1 MIRRLSLVALLGLA
15 SSTYAFPDADH
26 PLPPHE
32 AAVSMTLPAGF
43 KATLFAG
50 EPDVVQPIAFCF
62 DDRGRLWVCEC
73 RSYPKWIKDGS
84 PGEDRILI
92 FEDSK
97 NTGTFDK
104 RTVFAD
110 KLANLS
116 SIEFGFGGVYVTC
129 APNLLHIPIDPK
141 TDRPAGPPTVLLDGW
156 SLNTQHNIVNGLKW
170 GPDGWLYGCHGILAT
185 SKVGVPGTP
194 DAQRTP
200 INCGVWRFHP
210 VTKKFEVVAT
220 GTTNP
225 WGIDW
230 DEHGELYLTN
240 CVIEHAFH
248 IVPGGHYKRMYG
260 NDFDPNLYK
269 LMGSAVDHLHWG
281 GGDWTTS
288 RGGKGIHSAPGGGH
302 AHSGCMIYL
311 GDNFPKEYRNNL
323 FTCNIHGNRVNRDR
337 IDDTAKG
344 PVLRHEKD
352 FLMANDTW
360 FRGIAINYGP
370 DGGVYVSD
378 WCDTGECHN
387 YQVVDKTNGRIYKV
401 VYGNDQ
407 LAKAPVR
414 VPSAERWAESD
425 CWHDEWQSRHVR
437 RLIQEQVAAGTM
449 SPRQVRTEAL
459 RALASLKHEPEHG
472 KFDSNEPVAALRL
485 LRIGQA
491 VDAWTETDCFEMLEK
506 SVDPH
511 IRALGWTMLPERDD
525 TLEKAWGKHLAKAD
539 RLSRVVAASRLRTM
553 SDEVRWHFATT
564 LSWHGEDA
572 DDPELPL
579 LLWYGIEPLLT
590 THPARTAIF
599 LKGSRIPLI
608 REFIAR
614 RIASMPEGGRKS
626 AFFDVLVELGAV
638 SSADIQRDVLRG
650 VQAAFAG
657 RRDQPMPDGWREDY
671 PLFAKSE
678 SAEVRDLSLELAVLF
693 GDVRALD
700 SLKKLVLDGSAD
712 RVRREKG
719 LSSLVHKMPAGLRD
733 TLDPLLEDIALR
745 SAAIKALARFDDAKI
760 PPRLLGLYDK
770 LPADER
776 EDVRQTLASRPTFAL
791 ALLNAVARKQID
803 SKDLSTVI
811 VRQMLALKNKQ
822 VSDRV
827 EEVWGTIRPVA
838 ERKAELTKKY
848 RNLLTAES
856 IKTADAVKGK
866 ALFTK
871 NCASC
876 HKLFGE
882 GGTVGPDLTGSQ
894 RANLEYLLENV
905 LDPSAIVAKEFQAT
919 VIATTAGRTITGI
932 VKAESDKTLTIQT
945 ANETLTLPKDEIEAR
960 VQSKMSMMPEGILEQ
975 MPIDEVR
982 ALVAYL
988 GRPTPIEAKGK

>member
-1 MIRRLSLVALLGLA
+1 MTRRLSLLAILLA
-15 SSTYAFPDADH
+15 STAAAFPPGDR

-32 AAVSMTLPAGF
+32 AAVAMTLPAGF

-110 KLANLS
+110 KLANLT
-116 SIEFGFGGVYVTC
+116 SIEFGFGGVFVTC
-129 APNLLHIPIDPK
+129 APNLLHIPLDPK

-194 DAQRTP
+194 DDKRTP

-248 IVPGGHYKRMYG
+248 VLPGGHYKRMYG

-269 LMGSAVDHLHWG
+269 LMGSPVDHLHWG

-352 FLMANDTW
+352 FLMANDEW

-401 VYGNDQ
+401 VYGEQKNSLPPLPTLDGWTT
-407 LAKAPVR
+407 
-414 VPSAERWAESD
+414 SRW
-425 CWHDEWQSRHVR
+425 WNDEWQARRVR
-437 RLIQEQVAAGTM
+437 RLLQEQVAARALNPTE
-449 SPRQVRTEAL
+449 VREQL
-459 RALASLKHEPEHG
+459 QHILASLQTDKSRG
-472 KFDSNEPVAALRL
+472 KFNELKAIPALR
-485 LRIGQA
+485 RSAI
-491 VDAWTETDCFEMLEK
+491 
-506 SVDPH
+506 P
-511 IRALGWTMLPERDD
+511 
-525 TLEKAWGKHLAKAD
+525 
-539 RLSRVVAASRLRTM
+539 
-553 SDEVRWHFATT
+553 VRRQRM
-564 LSWHGEDA
+564 HGRN
-572 DDPELPL
+572 
-579 LLWYGIEPLLT
+579 
-590 THPARTAIF
+590 RTAS
-599 LKGSRIPLI
+599 GH
-608 REFIAR
+608 
-614 RIASMPEGGRKS
+614 GC
-626 AFFDVLVELGAV
+626 D
-638 SSADIQRDVLRG
+638 RD
-650 VQAAFAG
+650 
-657 RRDQPMPDGWREDY
+657 
-671 PLFAKSE
+671 
-678 SAEVRDLSLELAVLF
+678 
-693 GDVRALD
+693 
-700 SLKKLVLDGSAD
+700 
-712 RVRREKG
+712 
-719 LSSLVHKMPAGLRD
+719 
-733 TLDPLLEDIALR
+733 R
-745 SAAIKALARFDDAKI
+745 SANPGI
-760 PPRLLGLYDK
+760 RLGQ
-770 LPADER
+770 PA
-776 EDVRQTLASRPTFAL
+776 
-791 ALLNAVARKQID
+791 
-803 SKDLSTVI
+803 
-811 VRQMLALKNKQ
+811 
-822 VSDRV
+822 
-827 EEVWGTIRPVA
+827 
-838 ERKAELTKKY
+838 
-848 RNLLTAES
+848 
-856 IKTADAVKGK
+856 
-866 ALFTK
+866 
-871 NCASC
+871 
-876 HKLFGE
+876 
-882 GGTVGPDLTGSQ
+882 
-894 RANLEYLLENV
+894 
-905 LDPSAIVAKEFQAT
+905 
-919 VIATTAGRTITGI
+919 
-932 VKAESDKTLTIQT
+932 
-945 ANETLTLPKDEIEAR
+945 
-960 VQSKMSMMPEGILEQ
+960 
-975 MPIDEVR
+975 
-982 ALVAYL
+982 
-988 GRPTPIEAKGK
+988 